1 MATVASLQQ
10 HQHSGVG
17 RDHHAKHQPNAV
29 YGGGTVRSIS
39 SDSTASVSSGTGS
52 ASTSWVRSKKRD
64 WDNAFLTKY
73 QDFESTLHENDKWLA
88 IYWQNIAGM
97 RDAKRSAMAITE
109 ALKTSSSK
117 RRVRSRMDVRDV
129 FASPISSAAS
139 STGTLQL
146 SPHSAHQTAA
156 TPRVAGKRRGPYY
169 GATHGAANSNT
180 LSMAIAGMPVL
191 PPKSPYL
198 LPSSASAASFSAGTV
213 ASPPS
218 AATTLASAT
227 GMAGLDSATAAA
239 TNGGGRR
246 RDIANVPSLRA
257 QRSQESALAHKVVEM
272 RRQPSG
278 SLVRSNS
285 AVARAAAAIKEL
297 QGAAETTATHQLQ
310 PGAAAVSGAQPEAG
324 QAEAAAAAAAAA
336 EEEGEEQP
344 AAAPEH
350 GAEKPHQQPQ
360 QRFTPRTTV
369 PTLRDM
375 ILYRQSPSKQPPV
388 LGRQRTPPPP
398 LAATNI
404 DMALGSLSLD
414 AASRKQKSDPRDGP
428 RAQSRPAA
436 AGDGSTEA
444 PATPPR
450 LGAPGGAGAARHP
463 RTVSNASSRGSADTT
478 RSEEDVRERLQRIRI
493 ALGRADAAGAAEREM
508 AMGEREQEDAL
519 LRIGRIEAALS
530 PHSAATAADITALC
544 HDIDEVESMLQS
556 GIASPV
562 AEGRRAGGDEEEHEA
577 SGDVSADAGS
587 DADRASPGKR
597 KHSDDEKAQQ
607 QQVQRKAPPA
617 AARGRGRGKVRGAA
631 LHAVHQ
637 HQSSGIPRRPA
648 GAAASSRAPAAAAAI
663 PPRTHS
669 RVPLPASGRV
679 AEARRRF
686 DAPAAPFASPVSAM
700 RPGHSSM
707 AAAAAP
713 TGSGGGGVA
722 KRPHAAAGA
731 RPAPKSS
738 TAAMREAARKA
749 EAIRAH
755 AAAAAAS
762 ARRPVAAAAAAAKAR
777 PPPSQS
783 SRTLG
788 RSASARSLAA
798 KPAAPRPPPLSTDS
812 SDGGASSTSGSDD
825 DGRRRRRGATAKP
838 SAIPIPIP
846 AAAKSEMS
854 SARNA
859 ADSLSSTSAAAESA
873 DSSGGRWG
881 GVASMLAMLSPSSW
895 KSPAGD
901 AESAEEAH
909 ETPTGAGARRSPYD
923 VASPQTPY
931 QPPPEHAG
939 ARSRLVMPAY
949 RDMAVPLRRS
959 SGAASTASEASAGA
973 PRRTSRVSGVSSLF
987 SDDSV
992 SVRQP
997 SLGGGG
1003 GGGPAHWP
1011 GGSTLTRAKSTSDLG
1026 AGSDMVTP
1034 VQQGSRRLVLQQQQ
1048 QQQQRK
1054 SSARSVEYTSIV
1066 PLGSDSPPEIESDY
1080 SDEYSDEEFSP
1091 APRRKKNDFRIPKWA
1106 TTPELAKGLQ
1116 RQERVNPDRIF
1127 GRVKPLRVTDVFA
1140 RGGGGGDADAAPRRK
1155 PRNSSMIWSGADALT
1170 ADEELDYIRRM
1181 GFD

>member
-10 HQHSGVG
+10 HQHPGVG

-64 WDNAFLTKY
+64 WDNAFLSKY

-97 RDAKRSAMAITE
+97 RDTKRSAMAITE

-129 FASPISSAAS
+129 FASSISSAAS

-146 SPHSAHQTAA
+146 SPHGAHRTA
-156 TPRVAGKRRGPYY
+156 AGKRRRPYY
-169 GATHGAANSNT
+169 GAANSNT
-180 LSMAIAGMPVL
+180 LSMAIAGMPAL

-198 LPSSASAASFSAGTV
+198 LASSASALSTGTV
-213 ASPPS
+213 VSPPS
-218 AATTLASAT
+218 AATTLVASAA
-227 GMAGLDSATAAA
+227 GMAALDSAATATA
-239 TNGGGRR
+239 TTNNGDRKK
-246 RDIANVPSLRA
+246 DIAHVPSLRA

-297 QGAAETTATHQLQ
+297 QGAAETTGHQQQQLQ
-310 PGAAAVSGAQPEAG
+310 SDAAQ
-324 QAEAAAAAAAAA
+324 
-336 EEEGEEQP
+336 EEEEHERP
-344 AAAPEH
+344 AATPDHA
-350 GAEKPHQQPQ
+350 AEKPQPQQPQ
-360 QRFTPRTTV
+360 TRFTPRTTV

-375 ILYRQSPSKQPPV
+375 ILYRQSPAKPSLQ
-388 LGRQRTPPPP
+388 GRQRTPP
-398 LAATNI
+398 LTATNI
-404 DMALGSLSLD
+404 DTALGSLSLD
-414 AASRKQKSDPRDGP
+414 AASRKQKRDPRAPNHPD
-428 RAQSRPAA
+428 PAA
-436 AGDGSTEA
+436 G
-444 PATPPR
+444 
-450 LGAPGGAGAARHP
+450 GGAGPAQHP
-463 RTVSNASSRGSADTT
+463 RTVSDASSRASADTT

-493 ALGRADAAGAAEREM
+493 ALGRADAAGEAERE
-508 AMGEREQEDAL
+508 QNDAL
-519 LRIGRIEAALS
+519 LRIEAALS
-530 PHSAATAADITALC
+530 PDSAATAADIAALC

-556 GIASPV
+556 GTASPPMV
-562 AEGRRAGGDEEEHEA
+562 ERCHAEEDGEKEEEHQESA
-577 SGDVSADAGS
+577 GVSADAGS
-587 DADRASPGKR
+587 VDHRDTDRASPGKR
-597 KHSDDEKAQQ
+597 KHSDDEKAPQQ
-607 QQVQRKAPPA
+607 QLKAPPA
-617 AARGRGRGKVRGAA
+617 VARGRGRGKVRGAA
-631 LHAVHQ
+631 LHAVHKQ
-637 HQSSGIPRRPA
+637 QQQQQSSGIPRRPA
-648 GAAASSRAPAAAAAI
+648 GAAPASRAPTATTAAI

-669 RVPLPASGRV
+669 RVPLSASGRV

-707 AAAAAP
+707 AAAAALH
-713 TGSGGGGVA
+713 SGGGVA

-731 RPAPKSS
+731 AKPAPKSS

-762 ARRPVAAAAAAAKAR
+762 ARRPVAAAAASKAR
-777 PPPSQS
+777 PLPSQP

-812 SDGGASSTSGSDD
+812 SDGGTSGSDD
-825 DGRRRRRGATAKP
+825 DGRRGAAAKL

-846 AAAKSEMS
+846 TAAKSETDNMRS
-854 SARNA
+854 A
-859 ADSLSSTSAAAESA
+859 ADSLSSAAAAGESAESA
-873 DSSGGRWG
+873 GGRWG

-895 KSPAGD
+895 KSQAGD
-901 AESAEEAH
+901 GGSAEEAALPVEH

-949 RDMAVPLRRS
+949 RDLAVPLRRS

-992 SVRQP
+992 LSVRQP
-997 SLGGGG
+997 SLGGA
-1003 GGGPAHWP
+1003 GPAHWP
-1011 GGSTLTRAKSTSDLG
+1011 GGSSLARAKSTSDLG

-1034 VQQGSRRLVLQQQQ
+1034 VQKASRRLL
-1048 QQQQRK
+1048 QQRK

-1140 RGGGGGDADAAPRRK
+1140 RGGGGDADAAPRRK